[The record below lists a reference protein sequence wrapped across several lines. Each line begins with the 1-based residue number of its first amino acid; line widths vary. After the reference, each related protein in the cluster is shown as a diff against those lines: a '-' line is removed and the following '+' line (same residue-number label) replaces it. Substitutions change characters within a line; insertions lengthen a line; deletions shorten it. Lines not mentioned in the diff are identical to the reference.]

1 MIGIFVNTTA
11 GKGKALK
18 ITAILNNYL
27 TQNNIEFVVYKDDWP
42 TNTNAITEAW
52 IVGGDGTVNYFL
64 NKYPTAKMAISVFKG
79 GTGNDF
85 GWKLYG
91 DMSHQQQIELVVNA
105 TPKKV
110 DAAVCNNKIF
120 INSVGIGFDGEVLK
134 SMKSIRWL
142 GGHLGYL
149 FVVIKKIFS
158 FKEFN
163 FSIQSST
170 LNITQKFLL
179 VNIANSVR
187 TGGGFYIS
195 PWADVTDG
203 ELNLVLCKPL
213 SILKRL
219 RYLPVIEKGK
229 HLALPFIAHHLTQQ
243 LTIQMPQNVFA
254 QLDGELIKGKQFD
267 IKILK
272 GHFNFKY

>member
-11 GKGKALK
+11 GKGKALSISAVLK
-18 ITAILNNYL
+18 THL
-27 TQNNIEFVVYKDDWP
+27 TQKSFQFIIYNDEWP
-42 TNTNAITEAW
+42 THIEIITEAW

-64 NKYPTAKMAISVFKG
+64 NKYPSVKMAISIFKG

-85 GWKLYG
+85 YWKLYG
-91 DMSHQQQIELVVNA
+91 KMSFEQHIELILNT

-110 DAAVCNNKIF
+110 DAATCNNKIF

-149 FVVIKKIFS
+149 LLVIKKIFS

-163 FSIQSST
+163 FSIQSPT
-170 LNITQKFLL
+170 LNTTNNYLL
-179 VNIANSVR
+179 VNISNASR

-195 PWADVTDG
+195 PLADITDG
-203 ELNLVLCKPL
+203 ELNVVLCNKL
-213 SILKRL
+213 SVIQRL

-229 HLALPFIAHHLTQQ
+229 HLGLSFIRHYVTQQ
-243 LTIQMPQNVFA
+243 ITIQTPQKVFA
-254 QLDGELIKGKQFD
+254 QLDGELIEGKKFE

-272 GHFNFKY
+272 GQFNFKY

>member
-11 GKGKALK
+11 GKGKALT
-18 ITAILNNYL
+18 ISRLLNTHL
-27 TQNNIEFVVYKDDWP
+27 TQKNIQFIIYKDEWP
-42 TNTNAITEAW
+42 IDTNTITEAW

-64 NKYPTAKMAISVFKG
+64 NKYPAVKMAISIFNG

-85 GWKLYG
+85 YWKLYG
-91 DMSHQQQIELVVNA
+91 KMSFEQHIELILNA

-110 DAAVCNNKIF
+110 DAAICNNKIF

-149 FVVIKKIFS
+149 LLVIKKIVS
-158 FKEFN
+158 FKEFI
-163 FSIQSST
+163 FSVHSST
-170 LNITQKFLL
+170 LNINQKFLL
-179 VNIANSVR
+179 LNIANSIR

-195 PWADVTDG
+195 PLADITDG
-203 ELNLVLCKPL
+203 ELNVVLCNPL
-213 SILKRL
+213 SVLQRL

-229 HLALPFIAHHLTQQ
+229 HLGLSFITHYLTQQ
-243 LTIQMPQNVFA
+243 ITIQTQQNVFA
-254 QLDGELIKGKQFD
+254 QLDGELIEGNKFE

-272 GHFNFKY
+272 AQFNFKY

>member
-18 ITAILNNYL
+18 ITSILNNYL
-27 TQNNIEFVVYKDDWP
+27 TKNNIEFVIYKDNWP
-42 TNTNAITEAW
+42 TEINTITEAW
-52 IVGGDGTVNYFL
+52 VVGGDGTVNYFL
-64 NKYPTAKMAISVFKG
+64 NKYPSAKMAISVFKG

-91 DMSHQQQIELVVNA
+91 DMSLQQQIELVVNA

-110 DAAVCNNKIF
+110 DAAICNNKIF
-120 INSVGIGFDGEVLK
+120 INSVGVGFDGEVLK

-163 FSIQSST
+163 FSIESST

-195 PWADVTDG
+195 PLADVTDG
-203 ELNLVLCKPL
+203 ELNIVLCKPL

-243 LTIQMPQNVFA
+243 IIIQMPQNVFA
-254 QLDGELIKGKQFD
+254 QLDGELIEGKQFD

-272 GHFNFKY
+272 EQFNFKY